1 LRPRLRR
8 QTTTFTPRARPDFT
22 HGGPKLIR
30 RGRSRARRSRLIL
43 IAERSLNT
51 LKRVDRASALKPV
64 LLQMTS
70 QHEAMDR
77 FRNVV
82 IHG

>member
-1 LRPRLRR
+1 
-8 QTTTFTPRARPDFT
+8 
-22 HGGPKLIR
+22 
-30 RGRSRARRSRLIL
+30 L